1 MEPQTGVNFRPV
13 LAGVFLLG
21 FRLISTIVDIT
32 VMINDEKYYHA
43 NWIAILVVFAVS
55 LVHKIFCHTDNV
67 MYTII
72 FASGNWGFYSRIC
85 EYVFVCV
92 VHTSSLHQD

>member
-21 FRLISTIVDIT
+21 FRSISTIVDIT
-32 VMINDEKYYHA
+32 VMVNDAKYYHA

-55 LVHKIFCHTDNV
+55 LVHKTCCPDNVHCIFCFRQLGILFKD
-67 MYTII
+67 
-72 FASGNWGFYSRIC
+72 
-85 EYVFVCV
+85 
-92 VHTSSLHQD
+92 L